1 MSEIIEI
8 FSLDFSG
15 GFGFKDAVDLLV
27 VTFIIYKLIS
37 LLEGKRAIQMIVG
50 LFLLF
55 VFYLVSGK
63 IGLFT
68 INWFL
73 GEFLSAIIIIIVV
86 LFQSDIRKAL
96 TSIGRGLPFQKFFR
110 HSDYKEKT
118 VDEVAKA
125 ANYLA
130 NRKTGAILAIE
141 RSNSLTDYAEGGIV
155 LNTEMSAE
163 ILISIFNPGSPLHD
177 GGVLIQRNKITSAGC
192 FFPIDTNPDIPNQLG
207 TRHRA
212 AFGLSNETDAV
223 VVVVSEE
230 RGEISL
236 LSQGKISPGIEANTL
251 RDRLGMLLDEQGK
264 TEEEIDDISTK

>member
-8 FSLDFSG
+8 LSLDFSG
-15 GFGFKDAVDLLV
+15 GFGFKDAFDLLV
-27 VTFIIYKLIS
+27 VTFVIYKLIS
-37 LLEGKRAIQMIVG
+37 LLKGKRAIQMMAG
-50 LFLLF
+50 LFFLF
-55 VFYLVSGK
+55 VFYLLSEK

-73 GEFLSAIIIIIVV
+73 GEFLSAIIIIIVI

-96 TSIGRGLPFQKFFR
+96 TSIGRGSPFQQFFK

-118 VDEVAKA
+118 VDEIVKA
-125 ANYLA
+125 VNYLA
-130 NRKTGAILAIE
+130 NRKIGAIIAIE
-141 RSNSLTDYAEGGIV
+141 RSNSLLDYAESGIV
-155 LNTEMSAE
+155 VNTEVSAE

-177 GGVLIQRNKITSAGC
+177 GGVLVQTNKITSAGC
-192 FFPIDTNPDIPNQLG
+192 FFPIDTNPDIPNHLG

-212 AFGLSNETDAV
+212 AFGLSNETDAT

-236 LSQGKISPGIEANTL
+236 VTQGKITPAIETNTL
-251 RDRLGMLLDEQGK
+251 RKVLGTLLQGA
-264 TEEEIDDISTK
+264 EN